1 MNGVGCVQSVTVF
14 RGTCWSKIWV
24 NRVIYCNNIHVVYP
38 PHNQKCLEWTR
49 EHRKRPWGR
58 HLCGNRPLSCC
69 SLFVSGDLKSFVYA
83 RLTSFSLWGLPCILK
98 KTKLFNSPE
107 TKWLPRGK
115 GLFLKLLVV
124 MYTGWDEIFSGVYC
138 SDVEKIVSSLS
149 RNKGSGLDKI
159 PTRVIKDFVP
169 VIIIIPSIAAIINSS
184 FTTSTCILKKC
195 HQSWKRV
202 ILKNQG
208 TIGQFLCCLSYLK
221 CAKRWL
227 LRVSEHPI
235 PKNKQTSGGGTEQK
249 KSGTPLKLLLS
260 SLVLYLRWLTRES

>member
-1 MNGVGCVQSVTVF
+1 M
-14 RGTCWSKIWV
+14 
-24 NRVIYCNNIHVVYP
+24 
-38 PHNQKCLEWTR
+38 
-49 EHRKRPWGR
+49 
-58 HLCGNRPLSCC
+58 
-69 SLFVSGDLKSFVYA
+69 
-83 RLTSFSLWGLPCILK
+83 RLAMHIK

-107 TKWLPRGK
+107 TKWRPRGK
-115 GLFLKLLVV
+115 GLFLNLLVV

-260 SLVLYLRWLTRES
+260 SLVLYLR